1 MKLEKHPASSETLTE
16 SQGGKSLEWSQEEMK
31 IIERMRHYQKNWRIF
46 RWLQLL
52 AWGFI
57 PILLGFFILYQMR
70 GILLNDNSEFVV
82 LLLALC
88 VPVIFA
94 MIAFGFYAVV
104 AALSEW
110 HGKKEYTL
118 LLAIIKKLD
127 DR

>member
-1 MKLEKHPASSETLTE
+1 MKPEEHPASSENSSE

-46 RWLQLL
+46 RWLQLF
-52 AWGFI
+52 AWGFL
-57 PILLGFFILYQMR
+57 PILLGIFFLYQMR
-70 GILLNDNSEFVV
+70 AILLNDNSEFVL

-94 MIAFGFYAVV
+94 MIAFGSYAAA

-118 LLAIIKKLD
+118 LLAIVKKLE